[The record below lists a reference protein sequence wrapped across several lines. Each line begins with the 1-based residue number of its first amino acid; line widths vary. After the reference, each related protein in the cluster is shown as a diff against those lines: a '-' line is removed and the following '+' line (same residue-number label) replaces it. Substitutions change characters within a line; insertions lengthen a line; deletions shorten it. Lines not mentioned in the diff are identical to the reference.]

1 MNKSE
6 NKLYCTTFLER
17 LIDSLLRPLP
27 TEVSVQVSDLRGSEF
42 SCHLVRTPAPCLSN
56 AASNGEDVDRI

>member
-1 MNKSE
+1 MNKSA
-6 NKLYCTTFLER
+6 NRLYRTTFLER

-27 TEVSVQVSDLRGSEF
+27 TEVSVQVSDLRGGAF

-56 AASNGEDVDRI
+56 AASNGEEVDRI

>member
-1 MNKSE
+1 MNKSA
-6 NKLYCTTFLER
+6 NQLYRTTFLER

-27 TEVSVQVSDLRGSEF
+27 TEVSVQVSDLRGGEF
-42 SCHLVRTPAPCLSN
+42 SCHLVRTPAPCSSN

>member
-1 MNKSE
+1 MNKSA
-6 NKLYCTTFLER
+6 NQLYRTTFLER
-17 LIDSLLRPLP
+17 LIDSLFRPLP
-27 TEVSVQVSDLRGSEF
+27 TEVSVQVSDLRGSQF

>member
-1 MNKSE
+1 MNKSA
-6 NKLYCTTFLER
+6 NQLYRTTFLER

-42 SCHLVRTPAPCLSN
+42 SCHLVRTPAPCSSN
-56 AASNGEDVDRI
+56 AALNGEDVDRI

>member
-1 MNKSE
+1 MNKSA
-6 NKLYCTTFLER
+6 NQLYRTTFLER

-27 TEVSVQVSDLRGSEF
+27 TEVSVQVSDLRGGEF
-42 SCHLVRTPAPCLSN
+42 SCRLVRTPAPCLSN